1 MPSES
6 STPRSRRS
14 ESLRV
19 RVHAEER
26 EGLRRLAE
34 SLDLKPSEL
43 LRRLVREAVTQGP
56 DYFDDG
62 LAELRTAHRELA
74 AIGRNINQLARAAN
88 REEPIVAA
96 ELLPALE
103 DAKSQV
109 AAVGRVYRDAVERSR
124 RRTAGVVKAGS

>member
-1 MPSES
+1 MGSEMCI
-6 STPRSRRS
+6 RDR
-14 ESLRV
+14 
-19 RVHAEER
+19 
-26 EGLRRLAE
+26 

-62 LAELRTAHRELA
+62 LEELRAAHRELA

-103 DAKSQV
+103 DAKKQV
-109 AAVGRVYRDAVERSR
+109 ASVGRVYRDAVERSR
-124 RRTAGVVKAGS
+124 RRTAGVVKADS